1 MRRGRRGEKIAT
13 LDGETFAWRRWK
25 KAGRATHLKSSS
37 TTTVAGPKTPPR
49 LPERTTVSPTSVA
62 IPSIWG
68 SFDFSSPPAVS
79 PVSNF
84 LNPFSFSNKSQ
95 LSAHDPEPSAVF
107 SLFASTLSGNQPKVF
122 TLGRTAKKPCRSYP
136 NEPITVFTL
145 GRTAKKPPQ
154 SCPNEPITVFS
165 LGRAAKKVTQCD
177 SHIQAGSRVN
187 QLINLFEFG
196 KSYPPSPFRFGISPK
211 NDG

>member
-1 MRRGRRGEKIAT
+1 MLSALKVKISA
-13 LDGETFAWRRWK
+13 
-25 KAGRATHLKSSS
+25 LKLELSVKCKSWFDLQSGVQFHWLEHFNFPYSISS
-37 TTTVAGPKTPPR
+37 
-49 LPERTTVSPTSVA
+49 L
-62 IPSIWG
+62 I
-68 SFDFSSPPAVS
+68 SFLIISPPAVS
-79 PVSNF
+79 PVYNF
-84 LNPFSFSNKSQ
+84 SNPFSFSNKSQ
-95 LSAHDPEPSAVF
+95 LSAHDPEPSVVF

-187 QLINLFEFG
+187 RLINLFEFG
-196 KSYPPSPFRFGISPK
+196 KSYPPSPFRFDIVPK
-211 NDG
+211 NDE